1 MKILYIGDI
10 VAKIGRRAVSQVLPK
25 LIEEKQID
33 FVIAQAENM
42 STGNGISKK
51 ALKEMQEA
59 GVDFFSG
66 GNHSFRNPEGV
77 ELMQDAKNNIIRP
90 ANYPD
95 DTPGRGWQIA
105 ETPFG
110 KILVINLM
118 GQTFNGPELK
128 NPLAMVDEILKEN
141 EGEKLAAT
149 IVDFHGDLSSEKVA
163 IGFYLDGR
171 VSAVVGS
178 HTHVPT
184 ADARILPNGTAHI
197 SDVGM
202 TGPIDS
208 VLGVKKEIII
218 DRWLE
223 KPKVRFEWPKTGTV
237 RFSAV
242 LVDTKDHA
250 SAKKIEQVL
259 INTEV
264 N

>member
-10 VAKIGRRAVSQVLPK
+10 VAKIGRRAVAQVLPK
-25 LIEEKQID
+25 LKEEKQID
-33 FVIAQAENM
+33 FAIAQAENM

-77 ELMQDAKNNIIRP
+77 ELMQDSKNNIIRP

-95 DTPGRGWQIA
+95 DTPGRGWHIA

-128 NPLAMVDEILKEN
+128 NPLIMVDEILKEN
-141 EGEKLAAT
+141 EHEKLVAS

-202 TGPIDS
+202 TGPINS

-223 KPKVRFEWPKTGTV
+223 KPKVKFEWPKTGTV

-242 LVDTKDHA
+242 LIDTKDHT

>member
-25 LIEEKQID
+25 LIEEMQID

-51 ALKEMQEA
+51 AYKEMSDA
-59 GVDFFSG
+59 GVDFFTG
-66 GNHSFRNPEGV
+66 GNHSFKNPEGV
-77 ELMQDAKNNIIRP
+77 GLMKDEKSKIIRP
-90 ANYPD
+90 ANYPE
-95 DTPGRGWQIA
+95 DTPGRGWQIVD
-105 ETPFG
+105 TPFG
-110 KILVINLM
+110 KILIANLM
-118 GQTFNGPELK
+118 GQTFGGPEFK
-128 NPLAMVDEILKEN
+128 NPLNQIDEILEDTRH
-141 EGEKLAAT
+141 EKIAASL
-149 IVDFHGDLSSEKVA
+149 VDFHGDLTSEKVA

-184 ADARILPNGTAHI
+184 ADARVLPGGTAHI

-223 KPKVRFEWPKTGTV
+223 KPPVRFEWPKTGMV
-237 RFSAV
+237 RFSSV
-242 LVDTKDHA
+242 LIDIDKQ
-250 SAKKIEQVL
+250 AKAKSIEQIL
-259 INTEV
+259 INVEV

>member
-10 VAKIGRRAVSQVLPK
+10 VAKIGRRAVTQVLPK

-51 ALKEMQEA
+51 ALNEVKDA
-59 GVDFFSG
+59 GADFFSG
-66 GNHSFRNPEGV
+66 GNHSFHNPEGV

-95 DTPGRGWQIA
+95 DTPGRGWQIT

-128 NPLAMVDEILKEN
+128 NPLVMADEILKQN
-141 EGEKLAAT
+141 EHEKLAAT

-163 IGFYLDGR
+163 VGFYLDGR
-171 VSAVVGS
+171 VTAVVGS

-223 KPKVRFEWPKTGTV
+223 KPKVKFEWPKTGTV

-242 LVDTKDHA
+242 LIDTKDKA
-250 SAKKIEQVL
+250 SAKSIEQIL

-264 N
+264 S

>member
-10 VAKIGRRAVSQVLPK
+10 VAKIGRRAVGQVLPK

-51 ALKEMQEA
+51 AYKEISDA
-59 GVDFFSG
+59 GVDFFTG
-66 GNHSFRNPEGV
+66 GNHSFKNPEGV
-77 ELMQDAKNNIIRP
+77 ELMDEPKINIIRP
-90 ANYPD
+90 ANYPE
-95 DTPGRGWQIA
+95 DTPGQGWQIA
-105 ETPFG
+105 DTPFG
-110 KILVINLM
+110 KILIANLM
-118 GQTFNGPELK
+118 GKTFGGEDFK
-128 NPLAMVDEILKEN
+128 NPLIQIDEILE
-141 EGEKLAAT
+141 EAADEKIAAS
-149 IVDFHGDLSSEKVA
+149 IVDFHGDLTSEKVA

-184 ADARILPNGTAHI
+184 ADARVLPGGTAHI

-218 DRWLE
+218 DRWLNDG
-223 KPKVRFEWPKTGTV
+223 KQKFEWPKTGTV
-237 RFSAV
+237 RFSSV
-242 LVDTKDHA
+242 LIDIDKQ
-250 SAKKIEQVL
+250 AKAKSIEQIL
-259 INTEV
+259 INVEI

>member
-10 VAKIGRRAVSQVLPK
+10 VAKIGRRAVAQVLPK
-25 LIEEKQID
+25 LKEEKQID

-77 ELMQDAKNNIIRP
+77 ELMQDPKNNIIRP

-128 NPLAMVDEILKEN
+128 NPLVMVDEILKEN
-141 EGEKLAAT
+141 EHEKLVAS

-202 TGPIDS
+202 TGPINS

-223 KPKVRFEWPKTGTV
+223 KPKVKFEWPKTGTV

-242 LVDTKDHA
+242 LIDTKDQT

>member
-10 VAKIGRRAVSQVLPK
+10 VAKIGRRAVTQVLPK

-33 FVIAQAENM
+33 FVIAQGENM

-51 ALKEMQEA
+51 AVEEMKSA
-59 GVDFFSG
+59 GVNFFTG

-77 ELMQDAKNNIIRP
+77 ELMQDPKNNIIRP

-95 DTPGRGWQIA
+95 DTPGKGWQIVQ
-105 ETPFG
+105 TPFG
-110 KILVINLM
+110 KILVINLI
-118 GQTFNGPELK
+118 GQTFNGPELQH
-128 NPLAMVDEILKEN
+128 PLGILDEILRQN
-141 EGEKLAAT
+141 ELEKLAAT
-149 IVDFHGDLSSEKVA
+149 LVDFHGDLTSEKVA
-163 IGFYLDGR
+163 IGFYLDGK

-184 ADARILPNGTAHI
+184 ADARVLPNGTAHI

-218 DRWLE
+218 DRWLG
-223 KPKVRFEWPKTGTV
+223 KPKVKFDWPKTGEV

-242 LVDTKDHA
+242 LIDIA
-250 SAKKIEQVL
+250 SRNKSKSIEQIL

-264 N
+264 G

>member
-10 VAKIGRRAVSQVLPK
+10 VAKIGRRAVTQVLPK

-51 ALKEMQEA
+51 ALEEMKSA
-59 GVDFFSG
+59 GVNFFTG

-77 ELMQDAKNNIIRP
+77 ELMQDPKNNIIRP

-95 DTPGRGWQIA
+95 DTPGKGWQIVQ
-105 ETPFG
+105 TPFG
-110 KILVINLM
+110 KILVINLI
-118 GQTFNGPELK
+118 GQTFNGPELQH
-128 NPLAMVDEILKEN
+128 PLGILDEILRQN
-141 EGEKLAAT
+141 ELEKLAAT
-149 IVDFHGDLSSEKVA
+149 LVDFHGDLTSEKVA
-163 IGFYLDGR
+163 IGFYLDGK

-184 ADARILPNGTAHI
+184 ADARVLPNGTAHI

-218 DRWLE
+218 DRWLG
-223 KPKVRFEWPKTGTV
+223 KSKVKFDWPKTGEV

-242 LVDTKDHA
+242 LIDIA
-250 SAKKIEQVL
+250 SRNKSKSIEQIL

-264 N
+264 G

>member
-10 VAKIGRRAVSQVLPK
+10 VAKIGRRAVTQVLPK

-51 ALKEMQEA
+51 ALKEMKDA
-59 GVDFFSG
+59 GADFFSG

-95 DTPGRGWQIA
+95 ETPGRGWQIV
-105 ETPFG
+105 ETAFG
-110 KILVINLM
+110 KVLIINLM

-128 NPLAMVDEILKEN
+128 NPLVMVDEILKQN
-141 EGEKLAAT
+141 EHEKLAAT

-163 IGFYLDGR
+163 VGFYLDGR
-171 VSAVVGS
+171 VTAVVGS

-223 KPKVRFEWPKTGTV
+223 KPKVKFEWPKTGTV

-242 LVDTKDHA
+242 LIDTKDKA
-250 SAKKIEQVL
+250 SAKSIEQIL

-264 N
+264 S

>member
-10 VAKIGRRAVSQVLPK
+10 VAKIGRRAVAQVLPK
-25 LIEEKQID
+25 LISENQID

-42 STGNGISKK
+42 STGNGITKK
-51 ALKEMQEA
+51 SFKEMQDA
-59 GVDFFSG
+59 GVDFFTG
-66 GNHSFRNPEGV
+66 GNHSFKKPEGL
-77 ELMQDAKNNIIRP
+77 ELMEDPKNYIIRP

-110 KILVINLM
+110 NVLVINVL

-128 NPLAMVDEILKEN
+128 HPITTIDEVLEQNK
-141 EGEKLAAT
+141 GEKISAT
-149 IVDFHGDLSSEKVA
+149 VVDFHGDLTSEKVA

-178 HTHVPT
+178 HTHVST
-184 ADARILPNGTAHI
+184 ADARVLPKGTAHI
-197 SDVGM
+197 TDVGM

-218 DRWLE
+218 NRWLNDD
-223 KPKVRFEWPKTGTV
+223 KSRFEWLKTGTV
-237 RFSAV
+237 QFSSV
-242 LVDTKDHA
+242 LIEVDK
-250 SAKKIEQVL
+250 SGLSKGIKQIL

-264 N
+264 G